1 MPEIIG
7 IFGGTFDPVHNGHTE
22 TISHLMTLIPF
33 KKVIVVP
40 DVRPPHRQEAIGSFE
55 DRLAMTRLA
64 FKNHKKVSV
73 EELGASR
80 SGPSYAIST
89 VKEILKKEGNI
100 KIVVIVG
107 SDAFAEIDS
116 WYRWKELLRLVN
128 FVVMKRPG
136 HITPKNK
143 KSFKLINQKNEIDE
157 LVQKR
162 GAGKVVEVKVK
173 PLRISSSGIRENLGN
188 GIDINLLVGPKVRE
202 YLISNKLYV

>member
-33 KKVIVVP
+33 KKVMVIP
-40 DVRPPHRQEAIGSFE
+40 DVRPPHKQKVIGSFE

-73 EELGASR
+73 EDRGASR
-80 SGPSYAIST
+80 SGPSYAINT
-89 VKEILKKEGNI
+89 VKEILKKERNVR
-100 KIVVIVG
+100 IVVIVG

-116 WYRWKELLRLVN
+116 WYGWKELLRLVN
-128 FVVMKRPG
+128 FVVMKRPDFS
-136 HITPKNK
+136 TPKNK
-143 KSFKLINQKNEIDE
+143 KSFELISQKNEIDE
-157 LVQKR
+157 LVQQN
-162 GAGKVVEVKVK
+162 GTGNVVEVKLK
-173 PLRISSSGIRENLGN
+173 PLRISSSGIRDNLDK

-202 YLISNKLYV
+202 YLISHKLYV

>member
-73 EELGASR
+73 KEAGSSR
-80 SGPSYAIST
+80 SGPSYAINT
-89 VKEILKKEGNI
+89 VKDILKKERNVQI
-100 KIVVIVG
+100 AVIVG
-107 SDAFAEIDS
+107 SDAFAKIDS
-116 WYRWKELLRLVN
+116 WYRWKELLGLVN

-136 HITPKNK
+136 FSTPKNK
-143 KSFKLINQKNEIDE
+143 KSFELISQKNEIDE
-157 LVQKR
+157 LVQHNGTGR
-162 GAGKVVEVKVK
+162 VVEVKVK
-173 PLRISSSGIRENLGN
+173 PLRISSSGIRGNLDK

-202 YLISNKLYV
+202 YLISNRLYV